1 MPSPQCPVLV
11 DGRFANGHS
20 LISNGFSFL
29 NKSTRD
35 AGVNPFRVRAFEEL
49 AKHYEHREKNYGM
62 ALEMTRSALAIE
74 DTPEIRRREQ
84 RLKTRIERPRTRR
97 LAL

>member
-1 MPSPQCPVLV
+1 MWDVAALERRL
-11 DGRFANGHS
+11 GR
-20 LISNGFSFL
+20 I
-29 NKSTRD
+29 D
-35 AGVNPFRVRAFEEL
+35 AALAMVTELTVSRNPYRVKAYGEL
-49 AKHYEHREKNYGM
+49 AKHYEHREKNYMM